1 MALRTTWAAA
11 LTIAAA
17 AAVMLD
23 AQGRGGGGGGAA
35 ATPGTVERIT
45 VHGKSLE
52 GNLEGDSPDRE
63 ATVYLPPSYARD
75 QNRRF
80 PVVYLLHGYGGRDDT
95 FTARLGKLAE
105 SGDRLAAA
113 QGFSEA
119 IVVTPNAYTL
129 HKGSM
134 YSTSPTIGD
143 WERFIAEDL
152 VGYMDSHYRTL
163 ATRASRGLAGHS
175 MGGYGALRLG
185 MKRPD
190 VFFSLYLM
198 SSCCLAPIRNPSAEA
213 MAASEAI
220 KTRQQAEE
228 AANAPGFGPS
238 VNLGWAAAWSAN
250 PKNPPLY
257 LDLPVKNGKVQPD
270 IVAKWVANSPLEML
284 KEYSYGLTRYYAIA
298 IDIGLQDPLLAA
310 NQELHKE
317 LTRRR
322 IPHHYEEYEG
332 DHTNKVG
339 ERIERNL
346 LPFFAKNLV
355 APANP
360 TSPVYQ
366 PYTGEPGLAMAGAGA
381 ATTCR
386 VRSPGAAGMPR
397 AAGSTHRRCTTRRRR
412 AAPRTGTPAAW
423 PRRGSR
429 P

>member
-1 MALRTTWAAA
+1 MQTIRFFTAL
-11 LTIAAA
+11 
-17 AAVMLD
+17 AVASATVVVLD
-23 AQGRGGGGGGAA
+23 SQGRGGRPVP
-35 ATPGTVERIT
+35 ATPGTVEQIT
-45 VHGKSLE
+45 VHGKALE
-52 GNLEGDSPDRE
+52 GNLEGDSADRE
-63 ATVYLPPSYARD
+63 ATVYLPPSYASD

-95 FTARLGKLAE
+95 FTTRLGKLAE

-113 QGFSEA
+113 QGFSEV

-134 YSTSPTIGD
+134 YSASPTTGD

-152 VGYMDSHYRTL
+152 VSYMDTHYRTL
-163 ATRASRGLAGHS
+163 ANRASRGLAGHS
-175 MGGYGALRLG
+175 MGGYGAVRLA

-198 SSCCLAPIRNPSAEA
+198 SSCCLTPNRNPNPQA
-213 MAASEAI
+213 MAAAEAI
-220 KTRQQAEE
+220 KTREQAEQ
-228 AANAPGFGPS
+228 AARAPGFGPS
-238 VNLGWAAAWSAN
+238 VNLASAAAWSPN

-257 LDLPVKNGKVQPD
+257 LDLPVKNGKILPE

-322 IPHHYEEYEG
+322 IAHHYEEYDG

-339 ERIERNL
+339 ERLERNL

-360 TSPVYQ
+360 PTPAYQ
-366 PYTGEPGLAMAGAGA
+366 P
-381 ATTCR
+381 
-386 VRSPGAAGMPR
+386 
-397 AAGSTHRRCTTRRRR
+397 
-412 AAPRTGTPAAW
+412 
-423 PRRGSR
+423 
-429 P
+429 